1 MKKNAILV
9 LAVAA
14 ISLVSWK
21 SVETFNASESKSYK
35 LDAKETSLAWTGK
48 YVSDGHTHT
57 GTVNV
62 TKGDLTIGANN
73 LVSGTF
79 TVDMKSIVCTDLQ
92 GEKNG
97 YLVGHLASA
106 DFFKKVYFV
115 EAKVT
120 VNSMNDKEMQATI
133 AVVGKE
139 IKTTIPVTVTK
150 AANSVVAKGKFEVD
164 FASLEAN
171 GFKAGAGKPENQR
184 TDTKVAFDLNLV
196 LKN

>member
-9 LAVAA
+9 LAIAA

-21 SVETFNASESKSYK
+21 SVETFNANESKSYK
-35 LDAKETSLAWTGK
+35 LDTKETSLAWTGK

-62 TKGDLTIGANN
+62 TNGGLTIGANN
-73 LVSGTF
+73 AVSGTF

-97 YLVGHLASA
+97 YLVGHLTSA
-106 DFFKKVYFV
+106 DFFNTGSFG

-133 AVVGKE
+133 NVIGKE
-139 IKTTIPVTVTK
+139 IKTTIPVTVSKT
-150 AANSVVAKGKFEVD
+150 ANSVVAKGKFEVD
-164 FASLEAN
+164 FASLDVN

-184 TDTKVAFDLNLV
+184 TDSKVAFDLNLV

>member
-1 MKKNAILV
+1 MKKNVILV
-9 LAVAA
+9 AVVAS

-21 SVETFNASESKSYK
+21 SVETFKVRESKSYK

-57 GTVNV
+57 GTVKVSN
-62 TKGDLTIGANN
+62 GDLTIGANN
-73 LVSGTF
+73 TVSGTF

-97 YLVGHLASA
+97 YLVGHLTSA
-106 DFFKKVYFV
+106 DFFNTASFS

-120 VNSMNDKEMQATI
+120 VNGMDDKEMQVTI
-133 AVVGKE
+133 NVIGKE
-139 IKTTIPVTVTK
+139 IKTTIPVTVSKT
-150 AANSVVAKGKFEVD
+150 ANSVVAKGKFEVD
-164 FASLEAN
+164 FASLDVN
-171 GFKAGAGKPENQR
+171 GFKAGEGKPENQR